1 MRMESGPADSVSMR
15 PVRRRSGRAR
25 RAVSDGRS
33 DASGAV
39 PVRTA
44 ETRVGSGFVLP
55 TMKERSSNTGD
66 RGEAAAAEWLRAHGF
81 EICARNWRSGRYE
94 IDIVARRQDVLHFV
108 EVKTRRAGGLTPPEA
123 AITIRKFR
131 ALRCA
136 AEAYLE
142 RHPVCGELQFDLAA
156 VDVADDGAAEVRF
169 VERAMECHW

>member
-1 MRMESGPADSVSMR
+1 M
-15 PVRRRSGRAR
+15 
-25 RAVSDGRS
+25 
-33 DASGAV
+33 
-39 PVRTA
+39 
-44 ETRVGSGFVLP
+44 GSGFVLP

-66 RGEAAAAEWLRAHGF
+66 RGEAAAAEWLRTHGF

-156 VDVADDGAAEVRF
+156 VDMADDGAAEVRF